1 MAMLEFLKD
10 ITFKANDVVVRAI
23 DILLRNYISIAGLCF
38 LLFVTSNLS
47 TFLALY
53 FDSSNFFIKIILL
66 LAFVGLYFSLQLV
79 LLKNAVVLA
88 KGEKKPGFWGF
99 VPSFSQFVNY
109 IFGLIIYSL
118 IAFVIYMVMYVLCFP
133 LLFVGLS
140 MDTVRYEV
148 HPFLTGVVMLFVLIR
163 TTFYPFFIIEHGFNT
178 IRSYKFSLAM
188 TKGNVLR
195 LLVIILAIASTHLLQ
210 IGTEYLGYTLV
221 SRILSLVN
229 SFIIIPVVSIV
240 MSVVYI
246 DMMKAFKGGSEP
258 TLMDNII

>member
-1 MAMLEFLKD
+1 MLEFLKD

-23 DILLRNYISIAGLCF
+23 DILLRNYVSIAGLCF
-38 LLFVTSNLS
+38 LLFITSNLS
-47 TFLALY
+47 TFLAMYL
-53 FDSSNFFIKIILL
+53 DSSNYFIKVLLL

-109 IFGLIIYSL
+109 IFGLVIYSF
-118 IAFVIYMVMYVLCFP
+118 IAAIVYMIMYVLCFP
-133 LLFVGLS
+133 LLFLGFS
-140 MDTVRYEV
+140 MDTVRYEI
-148 HPFLTGVVMLFVLIR
+148 HPFLTGLVMLFVLIR

-188 TKGNVLR
+188 TKGNVMR
-195 LLVIILAIASTHLLQ
+195 LLFIIVAVASTHLLQ
-210 IGTEYLGYTLV
+210 IGAEYLGYPLV
-221 SRILSLVN
+221 SKILSLIN

-246 DMMKAFKGGSEP
+246 DMMKAYKGDTEP
-258 TLMDNII
+258 SLMDNII